1 MRDKVI
7 FLFLFIFF
15 FNSTPGLTT
24 VRVDEVLITKLREVV
39 FASGINIGDK
49 LIRAIHKRAGEYVM
63 RAYAKWVN
71 NRFYNTEKSSALDT
85 TNMKFRTLVQIGVSP
100 GVELKKKDQ
109 KKEENNFVSH
119 DKASE

>member
-1 MRDKVI
+1 M
-7 FLFLFIFF
+7 
-15 FNSTPGLTT
+15 
-24 VRVDEVLITKLREVV
+24 DEVLITKLREVV

-85 TNMKFRTLVQIGVSP
+85 TNVKFRTLVQTGVSP
-100 GVELKKKDQ
+100 GVELKKG
-109 KKEENNFVSH
+109 
-119 DKASE
+119 